1 VAIPRKES
9 PLLFGFIT
17 MSSETDRRRTP
28 TQVLLLQGRL
38 EGLWGGLF
46 NELGLRDPRAGSVS
60 RQSFFCL
67 PCGGYREPN
76 AMNENGD
83 EHSLGHNTSIKARQA
98 GTCREK
104 LPDLAASR
112 LL

>member
-46 NELGLRDPRAGSVS
+46 NELGLSAIHVRA
-60 RQSFFCL
+60 Q
-67 PCGGYREPN
+67 YRVN
-76 AMNENGD
+76 RFSACHAAAIGNECD
-83 EHSLGHNTSIKARQA
+83 E
-98 GTCREK
+98 
-104 LPDLAASR
+104 
-112 LL
+112 